1 MLNRRK
7 FIQTGA
13 AGLATLA
20 ALPALSQ
27 ADDAKPSATT
37 ATTATPPA
45 AKLPKVELVKLGNS
59 GLLVSQIAMGTG
71 SVGFNKSSNQTRLG
85 VEKFNA
91 LVSRCYEHGIQFFDM
106 ADSYGSQPFV
116 GRAIKGLP
124 REKLVLSTKIWTEE
138 DKKQQAVK
146 IPATI
151 DRILN
156 ELGTDYLDILL
167 MHCMLK
173 GGWIKN
179 RSESMAELSKAKQEG
194 RVKAVGVSCHNWKAL
209 VEAVESPWVDVIF
222 ARINPFGVLMDNKPE
237 EVKALLKKA
246 IANGKGVVA
255 MKIFGEGKRVK
266 TEEREQSIK
275 YALQEVGVP
284 CMTLGMESPA
294 QIDDATERVIR
305 LSTVQK

>member
-7 FIQTGA
+7 FLQTGA
-13 AGLATLA
+13 AGLVTFA
-20 ALPALSQ
+20 ALPTLTR
-27 ADDAKPSATT
+27 ADEANAAPSAPLTQV
-37 ATTATPPA
+37 PH
-45 AKLPKVELVKLGNS
+45 VKLGNS

-71 SVGFNKSSNQTRLG
+71 SIGSNKSSNQTRLG

-138 DKKQQAVK
+138 DKKKKAEK

-151 DRILN
+151 DRILK
-156 ELGTDYLDILL
+156 EIGTDYLDILL
-167 MHCMLK
+167 MHCLMK
-173 GGWIKN
+173 GGWTEH
-179 RSESMAELSKAKQEG
+179 RSESIAALSKAKKKG
-194 RVKAVGVSCHNWKAL
+194 RVKAVGDSCHNSDAL
-209 VEAVESPWVDVIF
+209 VEAASSPWVDIIF
-222 ARINPFGVLMDNKPE
+222 ARINPFGVLMDNKPDK
-237 EVKALLKKA
+237 VKEILQKA

-255 MKIFGEGKRVK
+255 MKIFGEGKCAK

-275 YALQEVGVP
+275 FALQEVGIRA
-284 CMTLGMESPA
+284 MTLGMESPA
-294 QIDDATERVIR
+294 QIDDAVERVVR
-305 LSTVQK
+305 LAKK